1 MKSQIAKAVII
12 LLMSI
17 TLKAQ
22 KTNCAA
28 ELSMQKQGLQEVTA
42 QVPGVLVE
50 LKYATSDNFMGKDVY
65 GCLTHA
71 YLQKETVAMLKK
83 AQENL
88 EKAHPGYHLLI
99 YDAAR
104 PLSKQ
109 WELWNTLTQ
118 YTPEKRRTYVADP
131 KEHSI
136 HNYGSAIDLTVAD
149 EKGKPLEMG
158 TKYDFFG
165 EMAYPKEEARLLKAG
180 KLSAKALA
188 NRLILRKAMTQAG
201 FMSIEYE
208 WWHFNA
214 FSRKVAKEKFQVIP

>member
-1 MKSQIAKAVII
+1 MKSQFAKAGII
-12 LLMSI
+12 LLLSLS
-17 TLKAQ
+17 LKAQ
-22 KTNCAA
+22 KTTCAA
-28 ELSMQKQGLQEVTA
+28 ELSMQKQGLQEVTE
-42 QVPGVLVE
+42 QVPNVLVE
-50 LKYATSDNFMGKDVY
+50 LKYATTDNFMKKGVY
-65 GCLTHA
+65 GCLKRA
-71 YLQKETVAMLKK
+71 YLQKETIAKLKK
-83 AQENL
+83 AQQIL
-88 EKAHPGYHLLI
+88 EKDHPGYHLLI

-118 YTPEKRRTYVADP
+118 YIPEKRRTYVADP

-149 EKGKPLEMG
+149 EKGKPLDMG
-158 TKYDFFG
+158 TKFDFFG

-180 KLSAKALA
+180 KLSQKAID

-201 FMSIEYE
+201 FTGIEYE

-214 FSRKVAKEKFQVIP
+214 FSRKTAKQMFQVIP

>member
-1 MKSQIAKAVII
+1 MMSQIWKAGII
-12 LLMSI
+12 LLLSVS
-17 TLKAQ
+17 LQAQ
-22 KTNCAA
+22 KTTCVT
-28 ELSMQKQGLQEVTA
+28 ELSMQKQGLVEVTS

-50 LKYATSDNFMGKDVY
+50 LKYATADNFMKKDVY

-71 YLQKETVAMLKK
+71 YLQKETVAKLKK
-83 AQENL
+83 AQAIL
-88 EKAHPGYHLLI
+88 EKSHPGYHLLI

-109 WELWNTLTQ
+109 WELWNTLTE
-118 YTPEKRRTYVADP
+118 YPPAKRRTYVADP

-165 EMAYPKEEARLLKAG
+165 ELAYPKEEARFLKAG
-180 KLSAKALA
+180 KLSQKAIE
-188 NRLILRKAMTQAG
+188 NRLILRQAMTQAG
-201 FMSIEYE
+201 FTGIDYE

-214 FSRKVAKEKFQVIP
+214 FSRKVAKQMFQVVP

>member
-1 MKSQIAKAVII
+1 MKKLIGFAGII
-12 LLMSI
+12 LLLS
-17 TLKAQ
+17 LSLQAQ
-22 KTNCAA
+22 KTTCAA
-28 ELSMQKQGLQEVTA
+28 ELSMQKQGLVEVTS
-42 QVPGVLVE
+42 QVPGVIVE
-50 LKYATSDNFMGKDVY
+50 LKYATVDNFMKKDVY

-71 YLQKETVAMLKK
+71 YLQKETMAKLKK
-83 AQENL
+83 AQALL
-88 EKAHPGYHLLI
+88 EKEHPGYHLLI

-109 WELWNTLTQ
+109 WELWNTLTE
-118 YTPEKRRTYVADP
+118 YPPAKRRTYVADP

-149 EKGKPLEMG
+149 EKGNPLEMG

-165 EMAYPKEEARLLKAG
+165 ELAYPKEEARFLKAG
-180 KLSAKALA
+180 KLSQKAID

-201 FMSIEYE
+201 FTAIDYE

-214 FSRKVAKEKFQVIP
+214 FSRKVAKQLFQVVP

>member
-1 MKSQIAKAVII
+1 MKKLIGFAGII
-12 LLMSI
+12 LLLS
-17 TLKAQ
+17 LSLWAQ
-22 KTNCAA
+22 KTTCAA
-28 ELSMQKQGLQEVTA
+28 ELSMQKQGLVEVTS

-50 LKYATSDNFMGKDVY
+50 LKYATADNFMKKDVY

-71 YLQKETVAMLKK
+71 YLQKETMAKLKK
-83 AQENL
+83 AQALL
-88 EKAHPGYHLLI
+88 EKEHPGYHLLI

-109 WELWNTLTQ
+109 WELWNTLTE
-118 YTPEKRRTYVADP
+118 YPPAKRRTYVADP

-149 EKGKPLEMG
+149 EKGNPLEMG

-165 EMAYPKEEARLLKAG
+165 ELAYPKEEARFLKSG
-180 KLSAKALA
+180 KLSQKAID

-201 FMSIEYE
+201 FTAIDYE

-214 FSRKVAKEKFQVIP
+214 FSRKVAKQLFQVVP